1 MVVTEKGDP
10 HGILRLAKETQAGL
24 GVGGAQ
30 ARIRLVAREKLE
42 LCPAQGSV
50 WFGQGRGW
58 RAQSRVASPVSP
70 VRIRME
76 FSTGVT
82 VILPSPT
89 SPVRA
94 AA

>member
-50 WFGQGRGW
+50 WFG
-58 RAQSRVASPVSP
+58 
-70 VRIRME
+70 
-76 FSTGVT
+76 
-82 VILPSPT
+82 
-89 SPVRA
+89 
-94 AA
+94 